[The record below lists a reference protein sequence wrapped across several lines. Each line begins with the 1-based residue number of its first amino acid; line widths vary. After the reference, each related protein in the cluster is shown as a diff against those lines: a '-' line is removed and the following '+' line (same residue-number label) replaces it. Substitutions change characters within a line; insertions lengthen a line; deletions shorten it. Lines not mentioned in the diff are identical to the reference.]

1 MPGSR
6 MSGQEAHSKSMYAV
20 QFFFFSFWP
29 EEGHSLSAELSGS

>member
-6 MSGQEAHSKSMYAV
+6 MSGQEAHSKVCCSV
-20 QFFFFSFWP
+20 FFFFFLP